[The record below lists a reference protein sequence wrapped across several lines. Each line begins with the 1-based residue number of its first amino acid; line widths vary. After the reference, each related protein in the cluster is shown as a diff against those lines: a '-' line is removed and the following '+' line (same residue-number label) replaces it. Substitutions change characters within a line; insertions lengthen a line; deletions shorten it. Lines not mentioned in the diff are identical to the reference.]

1 MSEFADVIRDI
12 FYLFGD
18 EFLFQLLVTGLLFL
32 GCEKRSLFA
41 LRYIGCAVC
50 MIGVEHVLLGIGREI
65 VPWNYLIQACLV
77 IVAVL
82 ICYRCDVVQAI
93 FLGLCIYCLQHIVST
108 VSYSAIYALMLLG
121 VPFDAYYIVML
132 VVLAIVL
139 PLAYVLLAR
148 RVTDLSAWSF
158 GYPSLIYTAVIFWV
172 VAIFL
177 THYGQAASRASA
189 VANIC
194 FRLISCFYALV
205 TLALCFF
212 NRNKKSLEQENTIL
226 RLLLEKDKQQYEQA
240 KLNNEK
246 IQVKYHDLKKWES
259 QGILNYPEIAQG
271 GMEGELIN
279 FLFFTGNRAL
289 DIILT
294 EKAIQC
300 EHAGIRFVCTA
311 DGKAIAFMRS
321 YHIYSFI
328 GNALDNAI
336 ESLQKLERAEER
348 ELVASIV
355 RERDMCLIKVS
366 NRTAAPIVFEN
377 GIPKT
382 SKADA
387 QNHGYGIKS
396 MQNVVRFYG
405 GEISFRSEG
414 GLFTVLAVIPLPEEF
429 RKSEE

>member
-1 MSEFADVIRDI
+1 
-12 FYLFGD
+12 
-18 EFLFQLLVTGLLFL
+18 
-32 GCEKRSLFA
+32 
-41 LRYIGCAVC
+41 
-50 MIGVEHVLLGIGREI
+50 
-65 VPWNYLIQACLV
+65 
-77 IVAVL
+77 
-82 ICYRCDVVQAI
+82 
-93 FLGLCIYCLQHIVST
+93 
-108 VSYSAIYALMLLG
+108 
-121 VPFDAYYIVML
+121 
-132 VVLAIVL
+132 
-139 PLAYVLLAR
+139 
-148 RVTDLSAWSF
+148 
-158 GYPSLIYTAVIFWV
+158 
-172 VAIFL
+172 
-177 THYGQAASRASA
+177 
-189 VANIC
+189 
-194 FRLISCFYALV
+194 
-205 TLALCFF
+205 
-212 NRNKKSLEQENTIL
+212 
-226 RLLLEKDKQQYEQA
+226 
-240 KLNNEK
+240 
-246 IQVKYHDLKKWES
+246 
-259 QGILNYPEIAQG
+259 
-271 GMEGELIN
+271 MEGELIN